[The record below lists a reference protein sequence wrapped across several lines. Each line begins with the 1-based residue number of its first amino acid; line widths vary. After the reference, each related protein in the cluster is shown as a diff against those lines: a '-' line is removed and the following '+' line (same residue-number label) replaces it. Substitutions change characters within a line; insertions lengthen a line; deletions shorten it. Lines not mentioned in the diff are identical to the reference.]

1 MNKLTKGAIAGAAG
15 IALLLGGTGSFAL
28 WNATSSVSGG
38 TITSGTLNMATVG
51 SPVWTDT
58 NTNTVI
64 DPSTFRIV
72 PGNTITVNQKI
83 TITGTGNDISA
94 TLTNNGAKL
103 AGTLASSL
111 GTPTVVQ
118 TLTASDNTPIA
129 GDTVTVGKL
138 PVTVNATV
146 TFSFPFGTTADN
158 TSQAKT
164 ATLSDVQFTLT
175 QNQP

>member
-15 IALLLGGTGSFAL
+15 IALLLGGAGSFAL
-28 WNATSSVSGG
+28 WNAESTVAGG
-38 TITSGTLNMATVG
+38 SITSGTLNMTTVN
-51 SPVWTDT
+51 SAVWTDT
-58 NTNTVI
+58 TTNKVI

-72 PGNTITVNQKI
+72 PGDTITVNQKI
-83 TITGTGNDISA
+83 TITGTGDDLTA
-94 TLTNNGAKL
+94 TLTNNGATL
-103 AGTLASSL
+103 AGPLASAL

-118 TLTASDNTPIA
+118 TLTTSDNTPIS

-146 TFSFPFGTTADN
+146 TFTFPFGTVADN

-164 ATLSDVQFTLT
+164 ATLSDIKFTLT

>member
-15 IALLLGGTGSFAL
+15 IALLLGGAGSFAL
-28 WNATSSVSGG
+28 WNATSTVAGG

-51 SPVWTDT
+51 SAVWTDT
-58 NTNTVI
+58 TTNTVI
-64 DPSTFRIV
+64 NPSTFRIV
-72 PGNTITVNQKI
+72 PGDTIAVTQQLTVA
-83 TITGTGNDISA
+83 GTGNDLSA
-94 TLTNNGAKL
+94 TLANNGATL

-118 TLTASDNTPIA
+118 TLTASDSTPIA
-129 GDTVTVGKL
+129 GNTVTVGNV

-146 TFSFPFGTTADN
+146 TFTFPFGTTVDN
-158 TSQAKT
+158 TSQAKA